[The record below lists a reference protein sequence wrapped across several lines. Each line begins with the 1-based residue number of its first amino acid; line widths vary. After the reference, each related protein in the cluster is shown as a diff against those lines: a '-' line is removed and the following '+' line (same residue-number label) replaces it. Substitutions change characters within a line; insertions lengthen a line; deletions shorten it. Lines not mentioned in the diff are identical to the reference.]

1 MRRTALI
8 TTALAAAL
16 TVGLLAPGA
25 AAGGAS
31 SGGAAA
37 APALPAAVDLSRDSD
52 GDCDMLVPAQQTL
65 AQLPAGRTTPEVRLD
80 VLVLLEKRHLA
91 QVRADVAKAATSY
104 SPLGIALVPR
114 FRVVG
119 PVPDLAGSGVAYL
132 EWAKKVVGGKRPAGS
147 DVVYLATDRYI
158 DSTGRADCIGGVA
171 HPEHAFAVGQL
182 TVSGLVGVKVEGIPT
197 PIPDPPVKDGGVL
210 LVVHEIG
217 HLLGAHHHY
226 GAACVGVRSAADP
239 SRPCDVMLSLVKQ
252 QTGLQFG
259 PVNAA
264 VVRDHAERF
273 ARP

>member
-8 TTALAAAL
+8 TTALAAAV
-16 TVGLLAPGA
+16 TAGLLAPGA
-25 AAGGAS
+25 SAGGA
-31 SGGAAA
+31 ATRTV
-37 APALPAAVDLSRDSD
+37 APAALAGDDH
-52 GDCDMLVPAQQTL
+52 GDCDMLVPAQQSV
-65 AQLPAGRTTPEVRLD
+65 AQLPVGRTTPAVRLD

-91 QVRADVAKAATSY
+91 QVRKDVVKAGESY
-104 SPLGIALVPR
+104 APLGIALVPR

-119 PVPDLAGSGVAYL
+119 PVPDLDGSSVAYL
-132 EWAKKVVGGKRPAGS
+132 EWAKKLVGGRRPAGS
-147 DVVYLATDRYI
+147 DVVYLATDRYV
-158 DSTGRADCIGGVA
+158 DTTGRADCIGGVA
-171 HPEHAFAVGQL
+171 DPEHAFAVGQL

-197 PIPDPPVKDGGVL
+197 PIPDPPVRDGGVL

-226 GAACVGVRSAADP
+226 GGACAHSRSAADP

-273 ARP
+273 AQP